1 MCMCVHN
8 ILASVAARILFR
20 HTLCCGSYTVSSLHF
35 QWVFLFAWWF
45 CFLLGRSLGSKLQ
58 FFSYLEVEY
67 WRSVKKACKI
77 SFSPATILQTNKK
90 QVERANLKLP
100 KYDDIPLICNIFL
113 KLCLVHLTDF
123 DDCKMW
129 GVCDQLCEDR
139 VGHHQCHC
147 VEGYFLE
154 HHRHCRANT
163 SG

>member
-67 WRSVKKACKI
+67 WGSVKKACKI

-100 KYDDIPLICNIFL
+100 KYDDIPLICNFFFFL
-113 KLCLVHLTDF
+113 IMPCSLNRFWWLQNVGCLWPAVWRSCGTSPVPLCGRLF
-123 DDCKMW
+123 P
-129 GVCDQLCEDR
+129 
-139 VGHHQCHC
+139 
-147 VEGYFLE
+147 
-154 HHRHCRANT
+154 RASST
-163 SG
+163 L